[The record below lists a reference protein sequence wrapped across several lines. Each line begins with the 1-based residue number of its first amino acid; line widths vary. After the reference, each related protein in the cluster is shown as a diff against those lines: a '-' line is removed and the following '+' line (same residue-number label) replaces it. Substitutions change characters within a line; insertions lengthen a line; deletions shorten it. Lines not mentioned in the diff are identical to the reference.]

1 MKKRGR
7 ARAWACLAGVCG
19 VGTFYLGGC
28 GLFWIE
34 QGLGLVEI
42 LIQALLLGAVGQ

>member
-7 ARAWACLAGVCG
+7 ARAWACLAGLCG

-34 QGLGLVEI
+34 QGLGLAQFAV
-42 LIQALLLGAVGQ
+42 QAVLLGAVTQ